1 LTAALIVVSL
11 AFAWSMGAHYTGA
24 VMGMPFAIRAL
35 SERWA
40 LVLIAVF
47 CMLGATFASEPVQ
60 RTVGLHIVA
69 ASGVTLLMALI
80 MVIGALVLTTIYTYY
95 KIPTSTIQILVFC
108 VVGTAIAAGAP
119 VTWTTVGKLAI
130 TWVLAP
136 IAAMLLG
143 YAGTKLL
150 QRRSSPPWAL
160 VAVGIAAS
168 FVLGAND
175 VANAVGVW
183 EMVHVGNPVLAGFA
197 GGAAMAIGALT
208 WGRRILERVAFE
220 IVDVDRP
227 TATAAQGVQ
236 AVVVIAAVTQGFFT
250 SINQALVGAMSGA
263 AIANRREINRRNLSG
278 IVKGWLISPVYGFVF
293 CFAAYRIALALGY
306 AG

>member
-1 LTAALIVVSL
+1 MTAALIFVCL

-24 VMGMPFAIRAL
+24 VMGMPFAIRAV

-40 LVLIAVF
+40 LGLIAVF
-47 CMLGATFASEPVQ
+47 CVIGATFASEPVQ
-60 RTVGLHIVA
+60 KTVGLHIVTA
-69 ASGVTLLMALI
+69 ARVTPLMALI
-80 MVIGALVLTTIYTYY
+80 MVLGAFVLTTAYTYL

-108 VVGTAIAAGAP
+108 IVGTSIAAAVP
-119 VTWTTVGKLAI
+119 VTWATIGKLAI

-136 IAAMLLG
+136 LAAMLLG

-150 QRRSSPPWAL
+150 HQRSSPPWSL
-160 VAVGIAAS
+160 VAAGIAAS

-183 EMVHVGNPVLAGFA
+183 SMVHVGNLMLAGFA
-197 GGAAMAIGALT
+197 GGAAMAIGAVT

-236 AVVVIAAVTQGFFT
+236 AAVVITAVTQGYFT
-250 SINQALVGAMSGA
+250 SINQALIGAMSGA
-263 AIANRREINRRNLSG
+263 AIANRREVNKKNLLG
-278 IVKGWLISPVYGFVF
+278 IFKGWLISPLSGFAF
-293 CFAAYRIALALGY
+293 CFAAYRLALVLG
-306 AG
+306 AR

>member
-1 LTAALIVVSL
+1 MTVALVVVSL

-24 VMGMPFAIRAL
+24 VMGMPFAVRAV

-40 LVLIAVF
+40 LALIAVF
-47 CMLGATFASEPVQ
+47 CVIGATFASEAVQ
-60 RTVGLHIVA
+60 RTVGLHIVESA
-69 ASGVTLLMALI
+69 RVTPLMGLI
-80 MVIGALVLTTIYTYY
+80 MVAGAFALTTVYTYY

-108 VVGTAIAAGAP
+108 VVGTGIAGGVP

-130 TWVLAP
+130 TWMLAP
-136 IAAMLLG
+136 PAAMLLG
-143 YAGTKLL
+143 YAGTKILH
-150 QRRSSPPWAL
+150 RRASPQWAL

-183 EMVHVGNPVLAGFA
+183 EMVHVGNLMLAGFA

-220 IVDVDRP
+220 IVDLDRS

-236 AVVVIAAVTQGFFT
+236 ALVVILAVTQGYFT

-263 AIANRREINRRNLSG
+263 AVANRREINRRNLTG
-278 IVKGWLISPVYGFVF
+278 IVKGWLISPVSGFAF
-293 CFAAYRIALALGY
+293 CFAAYRLALLFG
-306 AG
+306 AR

>member
-1 LTAALIVVSL
+1 MTIALIAVSL

-24 VMGMPFAIRAL
+24 VMGMPFAIRAV

-40 LVLIAVF
+40 LALIAVF
-47 CMLGATFASEPVQ
+47 CVLGATFASEPVQ

-69 ASGVTLLMALI
+69 APRVTPLMALV
-80 MVIGALVLTTIYTYY
+80 MVIGAFALTTIYTYY

-108 VVGTAIAAGAP
+108 VVGTAIAAGVP
-119 VTWTTVGKLAI
+119 VTWATIGKLAI
-130 TWVLAP
+130 TWMLAP
-136 IAAMLLG
+136 LAAMLLG
-143 YAGTKLL
+143 WLGTAALH
-150 QRRSSPPWAL
+150 RRASPPWAL
-160 VAVGIAAS
+160 VTVGIAAS

-183 EMVHVGNPVLAGFA
+183 DMVHVGNLMLAGFA

-208 WGRRILERVAFE
+208 WGRRILHRVAFE

-263 AIANRREINRRNLSG
+263 AIANRRAINRRNLFG
-278 IVKGWLISPVYGFVF
+278 ILKGWLIGPLSGFSF
-293 CFAAYRIALALGY
+293 CFAAYRIALALG
-306 AG
+306 AR

>member
-1 LTAALIVVSL
+1 LTAALVVVSL

-24 VMGMPFAIRAL
+24 VMGMPFAIRAV

-40 LVLIAVF
+40 LGLIAVF
-47 CMLGATFASEPVQ
+47 CVLGATFASEPVQ
-60 RTVGLHIVA
+60 KTVGLHIVSA
-69 ASGVTLLMALI
+69 TRVTPLMALI
-80 MVIGALVLTTIYTYY
+80 VVLGAFILTTAYTYL

-108 VVGTAIAAGAP
+108 VVGTSIAAGVPVIWPTIAKLA
-119 VTWTTVGKLAI
+119 VTWA
-130 TWVLAP
+130 LAP
-136 IAAMLLG
+136 AAAMLLS

-150 QRRSSPPWAL
+150 HRRSSPPWAL

-183 EMVHVGNPVLAGFA
+183 SMARIGDLMLAGFA
-197 GGAAMAIGALT
+197 GGAAMAIGAVT

-236 AVVVIAAVTQGFFT
+236 AAVVIAAVTQGYFT
-250 SINQALVGAMSGA
+250 SINQALIGAMAGA
-263 AIANRREINRRNLSG
+263 AVANGREVNRKNLFG
-278 IVKGWLISPVYGFVF
+278 ILKGWLVSPISGFAL
-293 CFAAYRIALALGY
+293 CFAAYRLTLFLG
-306 AG
+306 AK

>member
-1 LTAALIVVSL
+1 
-11 AFAWSMGAHYTGA
+11 MGAHYTGA
-24 VMGMPFAIRAL
+24 VMGMPVAIRAV

-40 LVLIAVF
+40 LILIAVF
-47 CMLGATFASEPVQ
+47 CVLGSTFASEPVQ

-69 ASGVTLLMALI
+69 APRVTPLMALV
-80 MVIGALVLTTIYTYY
+80 MVVGAFVLTTVYTYY

-108 VVGTAIAAGAP
+108 VVGTAIAAGIP
-119 VTWTTVGKLAI
+119 VTWATIGKLAI

-136 IAAMLLG
+136 VAAMLLG
-143 YAGTKLL
+143 YAGTQLL
-150 QRRSSPPWAL
+150 HRRSSPPL
-160 VAVGIAAS
+160 GLLLVGIAAS

-183 EMVHVGNPVLAGFA
+183 DMVHIGNLMLAGFA
-197 GGAAMAIGALT
+197 GGAAMAIGAVT

-220 IVDVDRP
+220 IVDLDRP

-250 SINQALVGAMSGA
+250 SMNQALVGAMSGA
-263 AIANRREINRRNLSG
+263 AIANRRKINRRTLLNILN
-278 IVKGWLISPVYGFVF
+278 GWLISPASGFAF
-293 CFAAYRIALALGY
+293 CFAAYRLAALLG
-306 AG
+306 GR